1 MRLLPSPPRA
11 ARQSRQTDRQARRSA
26 VLALGLGLIAG
37 MASAPAI
44 AGPGVAATPP
54 PPLAGSQWR
63 LVQIV
68 SMDDAVGR
76 TRPAD
81 PSRYTLQ
88 LGADGKASLRLDC
101 NRGSAS
107 WTAQTSAEPT
117 SGSFRFG
124 PLATTRALCPPG
136 SLSQRLTAQIPYVRS
151 YLIRNGHLHL
161 ALMADGGILE
171 WEPLLQ
177 SDRQSD
183 RELEAAILRAS
194 PTYTK
199 AMVAAGGGGLT
210 RYVVARTDLNGD
222 GTDEAFV
229 YLMGPYFCG
238 SGGCTLQ
245 LFSRTPNGYRLVNDF
260 PITRLPVLLAPS
272 RHQGWHDLWQLQS
285 GGGAPATYGRLEFDG
300 RRYQEKERRP
310 ASPPPQGRAL
320 LTGDPSLNDGVP
332 LVPRS

>member
-1 MRLLPSPPRA
+1 MRLLPTPRRA
-11 ARQSRQTDRQARRSA
+11 ARQTDRRARRSA
-26 VLALGLGLIAG
+26 GLALALIAG
-37 MASAPAI
+37 LVSTPAI
-44 AGPGVAATPP
+44 AEPGVAARLPL
-54 PPLAGSQWR
+54 PLAGSQWR

-101 NRGSAS
+101 NRGTAS
-107 WTAQTSAEPT
+107 WTAQASAEPT
-117 SGSFRFG
+117 NGSFRFG

-151 YLIRNGHLHL
+151 YLIHNGHLHL

-171 WEPLLQ
+171 WEPNSPTGVRNQ
-177 SDRQSD
+177 AD

-210 RYVVARTDLNGD
+210 RYVVARADLNGD
-222 GTDEAFV
+222 GKDEAFV

-245 LFSRTPNGYRLVNDF
+245 LFSRTPNGYLLVNDF
-260 PITRLPVLLAPS
+260 PITRLPVLVAPS

-300 RRYQEKERRP
+300 RRYVEKQRVP
-310 ASPPPQGRAL
+310 AVKTPQGRAL
-320 LTGDPSLNDGVP
+320 LTGDPSLSDGLP

>member
-1 MRLLPSPPRA
+1 MLRSNPSPPLPP
-11 ARQSRQTDRQARRSA
+11 SMFLTPS
-26 VLALGLGLIAG
+26 LALALVLIAG
-37 MASAPAI
+37 LSSSPASASPGAAASPA
-44 AGPGVAATPP
+44 AAPLP
-54 PPLAGSQWR
+54 ALAGSQWR

-88 LGADGKASLRLDC
+88 LGADGRASLRLDC

-107 WTAQTSAEPT
+107 WTAQASAEPA

-177 SDRQSD
+177 SGRQSD

-199 AMVAAGGGGLT
+199 TMVAAGGGGLT

-245 LFSRTPNGYRLVNDF
+245 LFSRTPNGYRLVNDV
-260 PITRLPVLLAPS
+260 PITRLPVIVAPS
-272 RHQGWHDLWQLQS
+272 RHLGWHDIWQLQS

-300 RRYQEKERRP
+300 RRYVEKERVP
-310 ASPPPQGRAL
+310 AVKTPQGRAL
-320 LTGDPSLNDGVP
+320 LTGDPSLNDGGP